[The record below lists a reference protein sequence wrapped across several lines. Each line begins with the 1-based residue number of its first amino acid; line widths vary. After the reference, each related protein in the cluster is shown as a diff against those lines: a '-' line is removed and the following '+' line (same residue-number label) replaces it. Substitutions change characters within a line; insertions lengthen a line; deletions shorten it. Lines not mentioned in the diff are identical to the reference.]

1 MIALTIAGF
10 DNSGGAG
17 VLADIKTFHKLG
29 IYGVAVVTALAI
41 QNTQRVYEVFPTP
54 PEKVEKQLKVL
65 LEDFEIKG
73 IKTGMLTSGEIVE
86 VVHRNLKS
94 LDAPLVIDPV
104 LKSKSGK
111 DLLDAEGVSNLK
123 EKLIKLAFLVTPN
136 IPEAE
141 VLCEERI
148 ESLEDMKRCAK
159 LIHLLGAKNV
169 LVKGGHLKGERAV
182 DVLFDGKDFY
192 YFESE
197 KIGRSPRGTGC
208 VFSSAILAYLIRGK
222 PLVDAVKSA
231 KDFITEAIK
240 NSQKLGRGYPLM
252 IF

>member
-17 VLADIKTFHKLG
+17 VLADIKTFQKLG
-29 IYGVAVVTALAI
+29 VYGVAVVTALAI

-148 ESLEDMKRCAK
+148 ESLEDMKKCAK